1 MGLMRMITKKMIGEA
16 LQKFIENYDENIAYC
31 ESQRE
36 LRADCEARHRRL
48 EELKKQALTNENN
61 FDCKGCA

>member
-1 MGLMRMITKKMIGEA
+1 MDIMRMLKPNLIGQAIE
-16 LQKFIENYDENIAYC
+16 KFLENYDENEAYLK
-31 ESQRE
+31 SQRE